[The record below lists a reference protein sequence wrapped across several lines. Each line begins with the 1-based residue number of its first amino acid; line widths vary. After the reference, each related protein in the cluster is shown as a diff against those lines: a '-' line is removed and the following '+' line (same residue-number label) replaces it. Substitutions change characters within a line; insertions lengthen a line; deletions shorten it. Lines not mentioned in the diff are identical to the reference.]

1 MNQSVSDSPT
11 SDSPTRVLA
20 APLLAAAVLA
30 AWTLFVWSNRIT
42 NVLNDDGLEGWAMTW
57 RLAVAVV
64 FVVLALASAFAAA
77 ASRFGSSGSASS
89 LPTWGTG
96 AVSALAMASILW
108 WPPRTVSTLVADF
121 SVAFKVVHVVLA
133 VVSVG
138 LGVWALRT
146 VRAGSSRFLAAKG

>member
-1 MNQSVSDSPT
+1 M
-11 SDSPTRVLA
+11 RRAFA
-20 APLLAAAVLA
+20 ALPAPPLAAAVLA

-77 ASRFGSSGSASS
+77 SSRIGSSRIGPTRRDPG

-96 AVSALAMASILW
+96 AVSALALVSILW

-146 VRAGSSRFLAAKG
+146 VRAGSSRFLTAKG

>member
-1 MNQSVSDSPT
+1 MRQSPSDSLSSDSPI
-11 SDSPTRVLA
+11 SDPPSRVLA
-20 APLLAAAVLA
+20 APVLAAAAIA
-30 AWTLFVWSNRIT
+30 AWTLFVWSNRIS
-42 NVLNDDGLEGWAMTW
+42 NVLDDDELAGWAMTW

-64 FVVLALASAFAAA
+64 FVVLALVSAFAAA
-77 ASRFGSSGSASS
+77 SSRAALT

-146 VRAGSSRFLAAKG
+146 VRAGSSRFPAAKG